1 MSLSIRRT
9 DTLGRFNGVKNM
21 LIRGRSYTRRSI
33 PPNARDAGLNEKRT
47 SGQPSFIRKCP
58 RIEPSA
64 DSIEEGA
71 PRAPISTGKYW
82 QYLTMVGVRDT
93 LDL

>member
-1 MSLSIRRT
+1 
-9 DTLGRFNGVKNM
+9 M
-21 LIRGRSYTRRSI
+21 LVRDRSYTWRSI
-33 PPNARDAGLNEKRT
+33 PPNARDGGLNEKRA

-64 DSIEEGA
+64 DSIEERA
-71 PRAPISTGKYW
+71 PRARILTGKYW
-82 QYLTMVGVRDT
+82 QCFPMVGVRDT

>member
-1 MSLSIRRT
+1 
-9 DTLGRFNGVKNM
+9 M
-21 LIRGRSYTRRSI
+21 LVRGRSYTRRWI
-33 PPNARDAGLNEKRT
+33 PPNARDGGLNEKRA

-64 DSIEEGA
+64 DAIEEGA
-71 PRAPISTGKYW
+71 PRARISTGKYW
-82 QYLTMVGVRDT
+82 QYLAMVGVRDT